1 MSTLHELVNVR
12 TLMPRQTYGL
22 VSKCS
27 PFKLALNFLRANAAR
42 LEPMFLRSVRDDER
56 DRTAG
61 GVNVAANAHH

>member
-1 MSTLHELVNVR
+1 VNVR

-27 PFKLALNFLRANAAR
+27 PFKFALNFLRANAAR
-42 LEPMFLRSVRDDER
+42 LEPMFLQSMRDDER

-61 GVNVAANAHH
+61 GVYVAANACTDAVK